1 MSSPWASSVSHSATG
16 LPCSQ
21 VLGCKGFLLQSPPP
35 LSHLHLSS
43 LLMTS
48 HPVPTFTDPVTHKA
62 YSSQCP
68 SGQFTAEEYQ
78 TIQPWMKL
86 Q

>member
-35 LSHLHLSS
+35 LSFAFEKFTDDIASRSHLHRPSYAQS
-43 LLMTS
+43 LLVA
-48 HPVPTFTDPVTHKA
+48 VPQWTV
-62 YSSQCP
+62 YC
-68 SGQFTAEEYQ
+68 
-78 TIQPWMKL
+78 
-86 Q
+86 